1 MNYLPEQTFPLRET
15 TNALAFSPDGA
26 RLALAT
32 RDKQAHNLIYQV
44 SDWSPLPAPRF
55 ARYDLRFG
63 DDGALYV
70 AGVSVER
77 FTPSATKLGK
87 SAFSVPGHPKGITR
101 VAVSPD
107 GRWLA
112 VHKYLDRLELW
123 FLGVSPPAQRLSI
136 WTGSAQL
143 FFFSAD
149 SARFFYTSSETR
161 AGRTVDALH
170 QIALHAD
177 GHSHAPTEGPMPE
190 GLSVHDVVRAT
201 PHGLVAL
208 AFPVRDV
215 VVYDWDALRPRRLG
229 VRALQGERVLA
240 GFAVSSDA
248 THLVMQ
254 IGVDRDERTRE
265 WKLAVVAL
273 PTGEEVGEL
282 PIGTVSAGL
291 IALSARAE
299 RIAFTRTDTERELR
313 VFRRDPSI
321 GARAPG

>member
-1 MNYLPEQTFPLRET
+1 MSYLPEQTFPLRGVS
-15 TNALAFSPDGA
+15 NALAFSPDGA
-26 RLALAT
+26 RLAIAT
-32 RDKQAHNLIYQV
+32 RDKQAPNLVYQV
-44 SDWSPLPAPRF
+44 GDWSPLPAPRF

-101 VAVSPD
+101 IAVSPD

-123 FLGVSPPAQRLSI
+123 FVGVSPPAQRHSV

-149 SARFFYTSSETR
+149 SARFFYTSDETR
-161 AGRTVDALH
+161 AGRSVEALH
-170 QIALHAD
+170 QVALRAD
-177 GHSHAPTEGPMPE
+177 GRSDAPTEGPMPE
-190 GLSVHDVVRAT
+190 GLSVHDAVRAT
-201 PHGLVAL
+201 PHGLVAVDSPL
-208 AFPVRDV
+208 RDV

-229 VRALQGERVLA
+229 VSALLGGGVLA
-240 GFAVSSDA
+240 GSTVSSDS
-248 THLVMQ
+248 THLAMQ
-254 IGVDRDERTRE
+254 IGVDRDGRPRE
-265 WKLAVVAL
+265 WTLAVVAL
-273 PTGEEVGEL
+273 PTGEVVGEL
-282 PIGTVSAGL
+282 PVGTVSAGL

-299 RIAFTRTDTERELR
+299 RIAFTRTDADRELR
-313 VFRRDPSI
+313 VFRRDP
-321 GARAPG
+321 